1 MSLTPEQSQQ
11 LRERLEQREAE
22 LRSEVRA
29 AREAASENAVDA
41 STEVDDL
48 AAAGEAR
55 LRSGIEHAELQR
67 DLEELLAIEQAHS
80 RMRAGEYGDCVDCGL
95 EIPYERLQAQPS
107 ALRCIPCQSVWERE
121 HQAAPRYVG

>member
-1 MSLTPEQSQQ
+1 MSLTPEQLQQ

-22 LRSEVRA
+22 LRSEVRT

-67 DLEELLAIEQAHS
+67 DQEELLAIDQARG
-80 RMRAGEYGDCVDCGL
+80 RMDADAYGDCIDCGL
-95 EIPYERLQAQPS
+95 EIPFERLQAQPQ
-107 ALRCIPCQSVWERE
+107 ALRCIACQGVWERE
-121 HQAAPRYVG
+121 HQPAPRYVG

>member
-1 MSLTPEQSQQ
+1 MSLTPEQLQQ
-11 LRERLEQREAE
+11 LGQRLEQREAE

-41 STEVDDL
+41 TTEVDDL

-67 DLEELLAIEQAHS
+67 DQEELLAIEQARG
-80 RMRAGEYGDCVDCGL
+80 RMQAGEYGDCSDCGL
-95 EIPYERLQAQPS
+95 EIPFERLEAQPS
-107 ALRCIPCQSVWERE
+107 ALRCIPCQSAWERE
-121 HQAAPRYVG
+121 HPAAPRYVG